1 MAWDQRPDRH
11 GAPRPVPDR
20 LDPEKVAY
28 WYFRLNGFLEIENF
42 VVHPERRGS
51 QRTDADLLAVR
62 FPHRAERLF
71 DDPHDI
77 MADDEHR
84 LALSRDLID
93 VLIVEV
99 KTNQPCT
106 LNGPWT
112 RQDQQNV
119 HRVLA
124 AIGCLPP
131 DHIADAA
138 ADIYRAGIHASG
150 TGLRIRLVAVGRD
163 RSDELAAQYP
173 GVAQLIWLDLLA
185 FIWDRLR
192 TYRNQK
198 TQVDQW
204 DAQGRKIKRLADAS
218 SDPQTFADEA
228 LRLMGVR
235 HDN

>member
-1 MAWDQRPDRH
+1 MSR
-11 GAPRPVPDR
+11 APQGPVPDR

-28 WYFRLNGFLEIENF
+28 WYFRLNGFLQIENF
-42 VVHPERRGS
+42 VVHPERRGG

-77 MADDEHR
+77 MADDEKR
-84 LALSRDLID
+84 LSLSSDLID

-112 RQDQQNV
+112 RHDQQNV

-131 DHIADAA
+131 GRIADAA
-138 ADIYRAGIHASG
+138 ADIYRAGI
-150 TGLRIRLVAVGRD
+150 
-163 RSDELAAQYP
+163 QYP
-173 GVAQLIWLDLLA
+173 GVTQLIWSDLLA
-185 FIWDRLR
+185 FQRR
-192 TYRNQK
+192 RQSP
-198 TQVDQW
+198 
-204 DAQGRKIKRLADAS
+204 A
-218 SDPQTFADEA
+218 
-228 LRLMGVR
+228 
-235 HDN
+235 